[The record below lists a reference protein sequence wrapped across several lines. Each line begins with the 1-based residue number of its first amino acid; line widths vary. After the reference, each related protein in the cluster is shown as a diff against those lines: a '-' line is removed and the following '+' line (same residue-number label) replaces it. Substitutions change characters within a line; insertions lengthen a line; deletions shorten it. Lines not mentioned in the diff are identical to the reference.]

1 MSDSGNFIARWSR
14 LKRRSGASR
23 RQSEPSPESKTGAG
37 IEAMSEAGPEI
48 TAAAAA
54 TFDLAT
60 LPPIESIV
68 AGTDIRP
75 FLQVGVPAE
84 LRLVALRG
92 AWAADPT
99 IRDFIGIAENQW
111 NFNDPAGIA
120 GFEPMAE
127 AGVAQG
133 FIGGVSG
140 VLPNAPAAVVAV
152 AALVSPPLDRRF
164 DPPREA
170 HVDQVWL
177 SVPRSAQRADQ
188 VSATGRPDV
197 TVRHDPDTHTNRR
210 RGHGSALPK

>member
-14 LKRRSGASR
+14 LKRRSGAQPR
-23 RQSEPSPESKTGAG
+23 PSEPPPERKTAAG
-37 IEAMSEAGPEI
+37 IEAMAEAGPEI
-48 TAAAAA
+48 TAAAAV

-75 FLQVGVPAE
+75 FLQAGVPAE
-84 LRLVALRG
+84 LRRVALRG
-92 AWAADPT
+92 AWAAEPT

-111 NFNDPAGIA
+111 DFNDPTGIV
-120 GFEPMAE
+120 GFEPMAP

-133 FIGGVSG
+133 FIGGVPG
-140 VLPNAPAAVVAV
+140 ALVNAPAAVVAI
-152 AALVSPPLDRRF
+152 AALVSPPPDRRF
-164 DPPREA
+164 DPPREE

-177 SVPRSAQRADQ
+177 SGPRSAERAAQ

-197 TVRHDPDTHTNRR
+197 TVRHDPDTQTNRR
-210 RGHGSALPK
+210 RDHGSALPK

>member
-14 LKRRSGASR
+14 LKRRSGAQPR
-23 RQSEPSPESKTGAG
+23 PSEPSPASKTAAG
-37 IEAMSEAGPEI
+37 IEAVSETGPGI
-48 TAAAAA
+48 TTAAAA

-84 LRLVALRG
+84 LRQVALRG
-92 AWAADPT
+92 AWAADPA

-111 NFNDPAGIA
+111 DFNDPAGIA
-120 GFEPMAE
+120 GFEPMA
-127 AGVAQG
+127 ADGVAQG
-133 FIGGVSG
+133 FIAGVPGAS
-140 VLPNAPAAVVAV
+140 VNASAAVGAI
-152 AALVSPPLDRRF
+152 AALVPPALDRQF
-164 DPPREA
+164 DAPREE

-177 SVPRSAQRADQ
+177 SVSRSAERAGQ
-188 VSATGRPDV
+188 VSVTGKPDV
-197 TVRHDPDTHTNRR
+197 TVRHDPDTQTNRR

>member
-1 MSDSGNFIARWSR
+1 
-14 LKRRSGASR
+14 
-23 RQSEPSPESKTGAG
+23 
-37 IEAMSEAGPEI
+37 
-48 TAAAAA
+48 
-54 TFDLAT
+54 
-60 LPPIESIV
+60 
-68 AGTDIRP
+68 
-75 FLQVGVPAE
+75 VGVPAE

-120 GFEPMAE
+120 GFEPMTE

-133 FIGGVSG
+133 FIGGVPG
-140 VLPNAPAAVVAV
+140 ALLNAPAAVVAI

-164 DPPREA
+164 DPPREE

-177 SVPRSAQRADQ
+177 SVPRSAERADQ

-197 TVRHDPDTHTNRR
+197 TVRHDPATQTNRR